1 MKKIA
6 LLLAGTSL
14 SLAAVAQTGTPDNS
28 GSSLAQSS
36 VATSVLTVAAPVVLL
51 LAVTLAAE
59 DNDTPSAPAT
69 SPAATSTAPR

>member
-6 LLLAGTSL
+6 LLLAGASL
-14 SLAAVAQTGTPDNS
+14 SLGAAAQTGTPDND
-28 GSSLAQSS
+28 GSLLARSS
-36 VATSVLTVAAPVVLL
+36 VSTTVLTVAAPVVLL

-69 SPAATSTAPR
+69 SPAVTSTATR